1 MGIYQDETP
10 KADVETSSKA
20 VLIGPEA
27 KTFGSLKIW
36 FLWWVYL
43 TWYLIQQRV

>member
-10 KADVETSSKA
+10 KADVEANSKA

-27 KTFGSLKIW
+27 KTFAG
-36 FLWWVYL
+36 V
-43 TWYLIQQRV
+43 